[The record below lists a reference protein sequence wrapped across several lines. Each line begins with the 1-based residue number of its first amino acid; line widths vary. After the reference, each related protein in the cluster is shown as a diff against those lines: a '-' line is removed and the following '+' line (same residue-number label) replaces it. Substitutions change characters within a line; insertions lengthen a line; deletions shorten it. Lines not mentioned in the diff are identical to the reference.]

1 MHVASE
7 RDTLREAMG
16 FLGAL
21 ASGTEEALGARANR
35 VSFAAGK
42 RLGRKFTENAKRT
55 TVLAEALEELRRVL
69 DEAHCLWHFEVF
81 VASREGLFADGT
93 AEDGDSVML
102 VFRDCMIRQSLFL
115 FGHEQK
121 GSLCNLMFGFFS
133 GALEQIT
140 GKNAT
145 LEIVHAGENACLKRL
160 VVLDGATPN
169 PTARAE

>member
-1 MHVASE
+1 ME
-7 RDTLREAMG
+7 ENNQRRLLQEAMG

-21 ASGTEEALGARANR
+21 ASGAEEALGARANR

-42 RLGRKFTENAKRT
+42 RLGERFSANAKKT
-55 TVLAEALEELRRVL
+55 TNLTEALDELRRVL
-69 DEAHCLWHFEVF
+69 VEANCLWRFETF
-81 VASREGLFADGT
+81 TPSRPDLLSVAPEQDRETVL
-93 AEDGDSVML
+93 L

-140 GKNAT
+140 GGSAT

-160 VVLDGATPN
+160 IVRHSGPSPAMGA
-169 PTARAE
+169 AS

>member
-1 MHVASE
+1 MHQPSE
-7 RDTLREAMG
+7 RRLLQETMG

-42 RLGRKFTENAKRT
+42 RLGQRFSVDAKKT
-55 TVLAEALEELRRVL
+55 TDLNEALDELRRVL
-69 DEAHCLWHFEVF
+69 SDAHCLWNFESF
-81 VASREGLFADGT
+81 EPSRLDLFETKTG
-93 AEDGDSVML
+93 EDGETIYL
-102 VFRDCMIRQSLFL
+102 VFRECMIRQSLFL

-133 GALEQIT
+133 GALEHIT
-140 GKNAT
+140 GNTAS

-160 VVLDGATPN
+160 HVRRNNEPLHPRKST
-169 PTARAE
+169 